1 VCVCVCSVCVCVC
14 VLCVCV
20 CVFLC
25 VCGRLNGCCG
35 NGNLTVCYA
44 AIKREWSVCDCVCSS
59 NCMFSV
65 APVVVV
71 ECPSISECTII
82 WIECVCVRVCVCV
95 CVCLHTENYVE
106 KKAEAERASVCV
118 CVCVLWCVCV
128 CVFLPVYTML
138 INKCLCRTCPILL
151 SANRPFC

>member
-1 VCVCVCSVCVCVC
+1 VTRCSKEGEREGVEEDQQILAIALSVSKLLFHVCS
-14 VLCVCV
+14 
-20 CVFLC
+20 
-25 VCGRLNGCCG
+25 GRLNGCCG

-95 CVCLHTENYVE
+95 CVCLN
-106 KKAEAERASVCV
+106 
-118 CVCVLWCVCV
+118 
-128 CVFLPVYTML
+128 
-138 INKCLCRTCPILL
+138 
-151 SANRPFC
+151 